1 MLHENSER
9 QYNVYYY
16 HEVFADILAKI
27 TNLLMQKERE
37 LAKELIVFSIIYAS
51 AYNYEEKVY
60 NKKELMSKD
69 IDELLVIMVKEQKKA
84 GLIPVQQMQRRSFL
98 ERMLRYYEQN
108 KKFNGSKNENG
119 DGGRDEI
126 NENGSA
132 GENL

>member
-60 NKKELMSKD
+60 SKKELMSKD

-98 ERMLRYYEQN
+98 ERMLKYYEQN
-108 KKFNGSKNENG
+108 KKLNGNGGKNENG
-119 DGGRDEI
+119 DGGKI
-126 NENGSA
+126 NANGSA